1 MPSAFSFVCTSFTV
15 AADIDEKRLELARRH
30 GATECVNAADP
41 DALFIF
47 GATFDD
53 RLEDEIVVTVIAT
66 GFEEQPGSNPP
77 PESRKRDDRDT
88 RSPGRRQ
95 EPAPSN
101 DDDPFQEIFR
111 IFDRRR

>member
-1 MPSAFSFVCTSFTV
+1 MG
-15 AADIDEKRLELARRH
+15 LEEVEQ
-30 GATECVNAADP
+30 ATNLVQEAADP

-53 RLEDEIVVTVIAT
+53 RLQDEIVVTVIAT
-66 GFEEQPGSNPP
+66 GFEDVAGSNPP
-77 PESRKRDDRDT
+77 PQSKNREERDGRGGRDSRGGRDPRG
-88 RSPGRRQ
+88 GRAP

>member
-1 MPSAFSFVCTSFTV
+1 MG
-15 AADIDEKRLELARRH
+15 LEEVEQ
-30 GATECVNAADP
+30 ATNLVQEAADP

-77 PESRKRDDRDT
+77 PQSRKREERDS
-88 RSPGRRQ
+88 RSSRRQ